1 MKKKHE
7 KSKAVIKAVLFL
19 AGCICLSLAAKGTEI
34 ITESVP
40 EMSYEEFPRIDG
52 SLACVPMIEALAQ
65 KVTGCSEEEAEK
77 VLDKFSN
84 TNPSYLGL
92 AQGYTDILL
101 VYEAAEETKEKLK
114 DYDPLNIEELGMD
127 ALVFL
132 VNESNP
138 VESLTIQQIYDIY
151 TGKITNWREVG
162 GNDVPIEAFLRPETS
177 GSMTLMRKLVLGNAD
192 LIEGQFEKIPS
203 MEGII
208 NRLKDF
214 ENDSNAL
221 GFSVYYYA
229 SQMHQVPG
237 VRLIR
242 VEDIEPSNE
251 TINRG
256 EYPLINPFFVVTN
269 DQSSDQ
275 AIIIRDWLL
284 TDDGQNFV
292 EECGYVRAY

>member
-7 KSKAVIKAVLFL
+7 KSEAVIKAVLFL

-114 DYDPLNIEELGMD
+114 DYDPLNIEELGKD

-251 TINRG
+251 TINLG